1 MEPENNNEIKVE
13 NLVTKLDDDI
23 IPSVGEQLIGDNPIF
38 KAIYEEGER
47 EEKAAEQYHQ
57 KQEKQFDEEA
67 VRDRIER
74 MKAKQ
79 EKNNSL
85 KNEQDKK
92 KKNNRPTLTPFPNP
106 YQIKR

>member
-13 NLVTKLDDDI
+13 NIVTKLDDDI
-23 IPSVGEQLIGDNPIF
+23 IPSLGKQLIGDDPIL

-47 EEKAAEQYHQ
+47 EEKSTEAYHQ

-67 VRDRIER
+67 VQSRIER

-79 EKNNSL
+79 AKSEASK
-85 KNEQDKK
+85 KEQDKK
-92 KKNNRPTLTPFPNP
+92 KKNNKPTLTPFPNP